1 MLLRNKVALITGA
14 GSGIGRAMALTF
26 TDDGARVAVL
36 DYHRDSAEETAAMVR
51 EKGGEA
57 LVIHANVAKEDQQRR
72 AVDECLAC
80 FGALHCAVNN
90 AALGGGFAMLTDFE
104 EKRWQL
110 AQDVTL
116 KGVWLGMK
124 YQIPAMLKSGGGAI
138 VNIASLSG
146 LRGEAMQIAYS
157 AAKGGVLAAT
167 RTAAAEFAQ
176 RGIRVNAINP
186 GGIRTPALQMYFESV
201 EGAEA
206 QTAGVHAMRRV
217 GEPHEIADAAAYL
230 CSDRASFI
238 TGETLNV
245 DGGVMVNPHTL

>member
-1 MLLRNKVALITGA
+1 MLLQNKVALITGA
-14 GSGIGRAMALTF
+14 GSGIGRATALTF
-26 TDDGARVAVL
+26 AADGARVAVL
-36 DYHRDSAEETAAMVR
+36 DYDRDSAEETVALVR
-51 EKGGEA
+51 QAGGEA
-57 LVIHANVAKEDQQRR
+57 LAIHANVAKEAEQRQ
-72 AVDECLAC
+72 AVSDCVEH

-90 AALGGGFAMLTDFE
+90 AALGGGFAPLTEFE

-124 YQIPAMLKSGGGAI
+124 YQIPAMLAAGGGAI

-146 LRGEAMQIAYS
+146 VRGEALQIAYS

-176 RGIRVNAINP
+176 RGVRVNAINP
-186 GGIRTPALQMYFESV
+186 GAVRTPALQMYFDSV
-201 EGAEA
+201 ADAEA
-206 QTAGVHAMRRV
+206 ETAGVHAMRRV

-238 TGETLNV
+238 TGAQLDV